1 MSCVWMLQRG
11 HSGDGCVLAST
22 LCKYDLR
29 KGDLFVLGW
38 ARVRRV
44 RRGMLPRDNRCMYMA
59 HVCFYVCCSDCVGV
73 CGNVCCVAA
82 IVKNSV
88 FFSLGVLKYVCVG
101 DVNDVFYVCIVRCG
115 AVGARVCGV

>member
-29 KGDLFVLGW
+29 KGYLFVLSW

-44 RRGMLPRDNRCMYMA
+44 RRGSISSEL
-59 HVCFYVCCSDCVGV
+59 
-73 CGNVCCVAA
+73 
-82 IVKNSV
+82 
-88 FFSLGVLKYVCVG
+88 LG
-101 DVNDVFYVCIVRCG
+101 DVMDVVFSVCIVRRG
-115 AVGARVCGV
+115 AVGARVWGV